1 MTTPSITV
9 LIAVYNAERYISACI
24 ESILQQSHT
33 DFELL
38 ILDDGSSDNS
48 AKIIGSYRDERIQY
62 IKCEH
67 DYIATLNRGLR
78 LAKGKYIARMDA
90 DDLMHPDRLRIQ
102 YSVMEAAPEVD
113 LCSSWMQLFNTNKRG
128 SRTLQSLAG
137 LIDNPQLDLLERNFV
152 SHPSVMLRKSF
163 LKGQKL
169 SYSTHFPYAEDYK
182 LWVDMALSGAIF
194 YIEPEPL
201 VYYRVHDEQVSQV
214 HLREQGVSQLRLRQE
229 LLAHLLQAERYAPLS
244 KLYSEV
250 QSLVSQGQLGEE
262 EALNLFIPFIRRYNN
277 HAPLE
282 RR

>member
-48 AKIIGSYRDERIQY
+48 AKIIGSYKDERIQY

-78 LAKGKYIARMDA
+78 LAKGKYVARMDA

-102 YSVMEAAPEVD
+102 YSIMEAAPEVH
-113 LCSSWMQLFNTNKRG
+113 LCGTWMQIFNPNNGG
-128 SRTLQSLAG
+128 SRIKQSLAG
-137 LIDNPQLDLLERNFV
+137 FIQAPEFPLLEEHFIV
-152 SHPSVMLRKSF
+152 HPTVMLRKSF
-163 LKGQKL
+163 LNSHHL
-169 SYSTHFPYAEDYK
+169 EYSSNYPYAEDYK
-182 LWVDMALSGAIF
+182 LWVDMALSGATF

-250 QSLVSQGQLGEE
+250 QGLVSQGQLGEE